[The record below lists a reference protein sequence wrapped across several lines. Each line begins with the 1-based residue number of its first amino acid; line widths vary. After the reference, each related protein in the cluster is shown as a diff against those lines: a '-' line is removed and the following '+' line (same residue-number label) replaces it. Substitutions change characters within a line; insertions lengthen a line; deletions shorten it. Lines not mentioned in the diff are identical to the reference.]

1 MPDRARLG
9 TVAAAVCVL
18 LPFGPAVANA
28 APAETVLAQEQLRNM
43 PPGLW
48 GLLGLLGLFGLVG
61 LTRRGPRRNAK
72 NPLAGYSGEDEVA
85 QGRHQAPAPRSGSP
99 MDILPG
105 QNPQVER
112 PPAAAMDGAHR
123 QEAAAPM
130 PDPRRP
136 VSKTPADVPMPSYT
150 SWPSSAENQPAP
162 AHSSTG
168 AAYGSGEMPGGA
180 QYGDGRSAMF
190 ASGDMPAG
198 AQPSYASGEM
208 PAGAHSADGRSAAFA
223 SGDMASGAQPGY
235 GASDSRSAAV
245 TSGEMPAGTQPG
257 YGSGGSRSAAVTSG
271 EMPAAAQPSYASG
284 EMASGESRSATSSSS
299 DMPSS
304 YAAADGMRPAY
315 GSADGQ
321 PAGQSPPSGDVPSA
335 AQAWASTDAPSGAHP
350 APEIPSP
357 AQPYAPARQPAY
369 AAGEAQ
375 VASPMDVAPTAPT
388 PAQYRRNPEPFP
400 QTDQDPP
407 PQQPAVPQQQGTFAG
422 LPRYPET
429 AAPEPGPL
437 DTGPR
442 HRR

>member
-61 LTRRGPRRNAK
+61 LTRRGPKRNAK
-72 NPLAGYSGEDEVA
+72 NPLAGYSGEDELA
-85 QGRHQAPAPRSGSP
+85 QGRHQAPRGGSP

-168 AAYGSGEMPGGA
+168 AAYGSGEIPGGPH
-180 QYGDGRSAMF
+180 YGDGRSAMF

-208 PAGAHSADGRSAAFA
+208 PAGAHSADGRSAAFT

-235 GASDSRSAAV
+235 GSSDSRSAAV

-257 YGSGGSRSAAVTSG
+257 YSSGDGRSTAFTSG
-271 EMPAAAQPSYASG
+271 EMPAAAQPGYASG

-304 YAAADGMRPAY
+304 YAAADGTRPAY

-321 PAGQSPPSGDVPSA
+321 PAGQSPASGDVPSA